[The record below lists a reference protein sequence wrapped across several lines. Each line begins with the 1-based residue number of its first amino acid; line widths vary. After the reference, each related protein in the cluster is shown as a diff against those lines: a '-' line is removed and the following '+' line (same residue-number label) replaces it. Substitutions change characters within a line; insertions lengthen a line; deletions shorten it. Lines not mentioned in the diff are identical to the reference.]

1 MVGSVRLFDYR
12 CFRREA
18 PATLPVSS
26 GFTAFIGPNNAGKS
40 ALIRSLFELR
50 TAFGNLLQL
59 GTNPNNLVLNPQ
71 GFGAPPP
78 MYDTAEIVCDREGPQ
93 CSVDVLPDPWSDA
106 TPLEIGRV
114 NLAFSENAGQY
125 VVRIFGSDSCEI
137 CIPNSTTAFATYDKD
152 GLVISDGRRYDTR
165 SFMRFVD
172 VVARIQF
179 VGPFRNAINEGAG
192 GHFDAQVGTGF
203 IAQWHSWKTGASKA
217 QNRAIQRVTE
227 DVRRL
232 IGARSL
238 EVSASIELKTL
249 QVVVDGRPHKL
260 QELGSGIAQ
269 MIVVLGSA
277 LIRQPSFVVIDEPE
291 IHLHPGL
298 QTEFLM
304 ALASYAQLG
313 VMYATHSIGLARAT
327 SDHCF
332 SVQKS
337 GAGSIVRPFERT
349 PHYAEFLGS
358 LGIAGLQEIGWDR
371 ILLVEGPK
379 DVRTFQNLLR
389 LYDMDRR
396 TVVLP
401 LGGDS
406 MANGVVG
413 PELSEI
419 LRLTSNVAAI
429 VDSERKSATDQPI
442 QARRDFAAVC
452 ASLKINCCITERRAI
467 ENYLSESAI
476 AQAFGGR
483 CKPLGP
489 YAAPGESGV
498 FWGKGESWR
507 AAKLMTRTELDA
519 TDIGQ
524 FLAALQSV

>member
-18 PATLPVSS
+18 PATLPLAP
-26 GFTAFIGPNNAGKS
+26 GFTAFVGPNNAGKS
-40 ALIRSLFELR
+40 ALIRSVYELR
-50 TAFGNLLQL
+50 QVLINLQQLNGNAI
-59 GTNPNNLVLNPQ
+59 NMVRSPQ
-71 GFGAPPP
+71 GFNSMPP
-78 MYDTAEIVCDREGPQ
+78 MYETAEIVCDREGPQ
-93 CSVDVLPDPWSDA
+93 CSVDVLPEPWSDP
-106 TPLEIGRV
+106 TPLEIARV

-125 VVRIFGSDSCEI
+125 AVRIFGSDGREI
-137 CIPNSTTAFATYDKD
+137 GVPNSRTAIASQDRD
-152 GLVISDGRRYDTR
+152 GLVTNDGQRYDLR
-165 SFMRFVD
+165 SFARLAD

-192 GHFDAQVGTGF
+192 GHFDTQIGTGF
-203 IAQWHSWKTGASKA
+203 IAQWHTWKTGASKT
-217 QNRAIQRVTE
+217 QNRAIQRVTD

-238 EVSASIELKTL
+238 EISASIELKTL

-269 MIVVLGSA
+269 MIVVLGNA
-277 LIRQPSFVVIDEPE
+277 LIRQPSFVFIDEPE

-313 VMYATHSIGLARAT
+313 VIYATHSIGLARAT
-327 SDHCF
+327 SDHCY

-337 GAGSIVRPFERT
+337 DTGSVVRPFERT
-349 PHYAEFLGS
+349 AHYAEFLGS

-389 LYDMDRR
+389 LYDKDRKA
-396 TVVLP
+396 VVLP

-413 PELSEI
+413 AELSEI
-419 LRLTSNVAAI
+419 LRLGSRVAAI
-429 VDSERKSATDQPI
+429 VDSERKSATDQPMKS
-442 QARRDFAAVC
+442 RRDFAAICVP
-452 ASLKINCCITERRAI
+452 LKISCCVTERRAI

-489 YAAPGESGV
+489 YGAPGESGV

-507 AAKLMTRTELDA
+507 AAKLMTRKELDA
-519 TDIGQ
+519 TDVGQ
-524 FLAALQSV
+524 FLETL